1 MVLGVV
7 VLLNRVLS
15 LSSVSEAKL
24 KKVGEVRIST
34 PDIRK
39 QDVAEMRKRTER

>member
-1 MVLGVV
+1 M
-7 VLLNRVLS
+7 LLNRVLS

-34 PDIRK
+34 PEMRI
-39 QDVAEMRKRTER
+39 QDVADMRQRTER